1 VVKVPSSDKVGIVVS
16 SNPQFGTKVA
26 PHSNVT
32 LRVSA
37 GPKKVTIPNV
47 VGASESAAQSQLQ
60 GLGLNVTTKTAPN
73 STLPQ
78 GKVAR
83 TDPPVGTQVKQGS
96 TVVLFVSGGGTQ
108 VPSVIGDPKA
118 TAESILSNAGFQ
130 VKVVTAAGPAGSAP
144 GTVFQQQPSN
154 GTTAASGSTVTI
166 FVAAATQPTSAPTSA
181 SPTPTAPSTPTPT
194 PSATSPGGGGGN
206 SGGTGNGR
214 R

>member
-1 VVKVPSSDKVGIVVS
+1 
-16 SNPQFGTKVA
+16 VA

-47 VGASESAAQSQLQ
+47 VGQSESQAQSTLQ
-60 GLGLNVTTKTAPN
+60 GLGLQVIPKTAPN

-83 TDPPVGTQVKQGS
+83 TDPPSGTQVKQGS
-96 TVVLFVSGGGTQ
+96 TVTLFVSGGGTQ

-130 VKVVTAAGPAGSAP
+130 VKVVTTAGPTGSAP

-166 FVAAATQPTSAPTSA
+166 FVAAATQPTSVPTSA

>member
-47 VGASESAAQSQLQ
+47 VGDSENTAQSQMQ

-130 VKVVTAAGPAGSAP
+130 VKAVTTAGPAGSTP
-144 GTVFQQQPSN
+144 GTVFSQQPSN
-154 GTTAASGSTVTI
+154 GTTAAAGSTVTI

-194 PSATSPGGGGGN
+194 PSATNPGGGGNGGGN
-206 SGGTGNGR
+206 GNGR